1 MSLSSTLSVIFGGD
15 STAFNAAAKQVESK
29 SQALG
34 KDLMRMFSGV
44 SAMMVVKQL
53 AATADAIVDVS
64 AMLGISTDALQ
75 KWEYGAKMSG
85 AQAETLHT
93 AIRKMNQNLGDI
105 EPTQELKDALTQLG
119 LSFEDLRMK
128 SPEEAF
134 KKITAAVAGMPDQ
147 LTKSA
152 TAAALFGRSGA
163 VLLPMID
170 NMEELNR
177 QAVEFGQVMGV
188 DAVESLDRMQDHM
201 NIATKFAQVSVA
213 KIIGNWAELWDWLG
227 QKSTGV
233 SDEQIALF
241 DAIAQRDKA
250 RSMEA
255 ARLAQRET
263 ELKEMNAKK
272 QAKIDE
278 KAAKDAEKAAK
289 ETEKQLEALY
299 DKREKLSEELAK
311 KQEELADQVT
321 EHNRQQYM
329 QQLKDQQE
337 SLDKH
342 IDVLKSSLAAQLE
355 ILKDAEKAARE
366 SNDKITEQA
375 KLPMAKRLQNLRNE
389 ERAAKE
395 KAKEEQKLAKDTAE
409 AMKRWEE
416 DRHLSKWQNE
426 LVENELARRRVE
438 WNADAMNDM
447 QGRIN
452 GAEKDGKKARTE
464 IADAERQHKKE
475 QWENTVRDA
484 KDAQRE
490 MLADLN
496 DTNRDIAGLAPLNN
510 IYGDQNIAGMTTPD
524 YSNALTIGMPDKA
537 TLGINLAPVIDQLKI
552 INETLKEI
560 TARAA

>member
-213 KIIGNWAELWDWLG
+213 KIIVNWAELWDWLG